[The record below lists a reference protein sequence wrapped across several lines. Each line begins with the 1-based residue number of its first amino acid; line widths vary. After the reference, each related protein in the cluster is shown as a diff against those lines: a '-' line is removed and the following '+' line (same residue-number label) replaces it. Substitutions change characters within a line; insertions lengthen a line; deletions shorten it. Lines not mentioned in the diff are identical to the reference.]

1 MRFQLTEEQRSF
13 VDTCRNFVNEEVLPQ
28 AAEVDERAMFPR
40 ATYGKLGQLGYL
52 GLGFDERYGGTPS
65 DAITRA
71 LVQEEL
77 ARGCASTALSTGAS
91 TVLFGL
97 PVQEFATEKIRDEI
111 LPALIR
117 GELIGG
123 WALTESHCGSDAAAM
138 KTTAERSDAG
148 WVLNGSKM
156 FITNGPDA
164 DWVVVVARTDQEAG
178 HEGLSSF
185 LVKKGTPGFTAGGP
199 LDKMGCKG
207 SPTSALFFENCVV
220 PSEWLLGEPGDG
232 FAQLQ
237 WTLERG
243 RIAMASF
250 GVGIAQASLDV
261 ALAYAQER
269 EAFGKKIIR
278 HQPVHFKIADMKIEV
293 DGARILMLRAAWL
306 HERGEASPALL
317 SAAKLH
323 ATETAVRCSDRAVQI
338 HGGYGYMREYPAER
352 LYRDARLGP
361 IGEGTS
367 EIQRRIIARETLQQF
382 SA

>member
-1 MRFQLTEEQRSF
+1 MRFQLTDDQKAF
-13 VDTCRNFVNEEVLPQ
+13 LDACRNFVNEQVLPQ
-28 AAEVDERAMFPR
+28 AAEVDERGVFPR
-40 ATYGKLGQLGYL
+40 STYEKLGELGYL
-52 GLGFDERYGGTPS
+52 GLGFDERYGGTPA
-65 DAITRA
+65 DAITRV
-71 LVQEEL
+71 LIQEEL

-97 PVQEFATEKIRDEI
+97 PVQEFATEEAKDEI
-111 LPALIR
+111 LPGLIR
-117 GELIGG
+117 GELIGA
-123 WALTESHCGSDAAAM
+123 WALTESHCGSDASAM
-138 KTTAERSDAG
+138 KTTAERTEQG

-164 DWVVVVARTDQEAG
+164 DWVVVVARTDLEAE
-178 HEGLSSF
+178 HDGLSSF
-185 LVKKGTPGFTAGGP
+185 LVKKGTPGFTAGGA

-207 SPTSALFFENCVV
+207 SPTSALFFENCLI
-220 PSEWLLGEPGDG
+220 PNEWLLGQPGDG
-232 FAQLQ
+232 FSQLQ

-250 GVGIAQASLDV
+250 GVGIAQASLDA
-261 ALAYAQER
+261 ALKYAQER

-278 HQPVHFKIADMKIEV
+278 YQPVHFKIADMKIEV

-306 HERGEASPALL
+306 HERGEASAGLL

-338 HGGYGYMREYPAER
+338 HGGYGYMREYPVER

-382 SA
+382 SS

>member
-317 SAAKLH
+317 SA
-323 ATETAVRCSDRAVQI
+323 
-338 HGGYGYMREYPAER
+338 
-352 LYRDARLGP
+352 
-361 IGEGTS
+361 
-367 EIQRRIIARETLQQF
+367 
-382 SA
+382 